1 MPARVFI
8 RGRFEPYEVV
18 RSFALTWHGQA
29 VLGPEIV
36 QPNGDATT
44 TVSVGT
50 IVYFDGAEII
60 IEGEAHARPQF
71 RGAIRAGWARPAF
84 TAPPEPVLV
93 RPTAWQRIL
102 ED

>member
-1 MPARVFI
+1 
-8 RGRFEPYEVV
+8 
-18 RSFALTWHGQA
+18 
-29 VLGPEIV
+29 
-36 QPNGDATT
+36 
-44 TVSVGT
+44 
-50 IVYFDGAEII
+50 VYFDGAEII